1 MTAEQSDA
9 PCKSP
14 GATSATT
21 LVVRHGDVSAS
32 RPPTD
37 TTSRRA
43 PYGPVPSIA
52 IGPKPA
58 GARNIDLI
66 ARREAL
72 AERLATLTPRSLAAI
87 KCRIELEWI
96 VNELLRLKVRP

>member
-1 MTAEQSDA
+1 MTCQTL
-9 PCKSP
+9 
-14 GATSATT
+14 GTTSATT

-32 RPPTD
+32 RPLTD
-37 TTSRRA
+37 TPSHHA
-43 PYGPVPSIA
+43 HYGPVPRIV

-72 AERLATLTPRSLAAI
+72 AARLATLTPRSLAAI
-87 KCRIELEWI
+87 KCRIELEWA
-96 VNELLRLKVRP
+96 VNDLLRLKVRP

>member
-1 MTAEQSDA
+1 MTCQT
-9 PCKSP
+9 P
-14 GATSATT
+14 GTITATT
-21 LVVRHGDVSAS
+21 QVVRHGAVSAS

-37 TTSRRA
+37 TTSRHA

-66 ARREAL
+66 ARAVRTCNRKPEAVE
-72 AERLATLTPRSLAAI
+72 AYQRLHRTLGSKPSSETEI
-87 KCRIELEWI
+87 
-96 VNELLRLKVRP
+96 RP

>member
-1 MTAEQSDA
+1 MT
-9 PCKSP
+9 CLTNTN
-14 GATSATT
+14 ATSH
-21 LVVRHGDVSAS
+21 LVRHPASTAS
-32 RPPTD
+32 RPLLD
-37 TTSRRA
+37 TTSRHA
-43 PYGPVPSIA
+43 PYGPVPRIA

-72 AERLATLTPRSLAAI
+72 AARLATLTPRSLAAI
-87 KCRIELEWI
+87 KCRIELEWV

>member
-1 MTAEQSDA
+1 MTCQT
-9 PCKSP
+9 P
-14 GATSATT
+14 GTITATT
-21 LVVRHGDVSAS
+21 QVVRHGAVSAS

-37 TTSRRA
+37 TTSRHA
-43 PYGPVPSIA
+43 PYGPVPRIA

-72 AERLATLTPRSLAAI
+72 AARLATLTPRSLAAI
-87 KCRIELEWI
+87 KCRIELEWV

>member
-14 GATSATT
+14 GTTSATT

-37 TTSRRA
+37 TTSLRA

-66 ARREAL
+66 ARAVRTCNRKPEAVE
-72 AERLATLTPRSLAAI
+72 AYQRLHRTLGSKPSSETEI
-87 KCRIELEWI
+87 
-96 VNELLRLKVRP
+96 RP

>member
-9 PCKSP
+9 PCQSP
-14 GATSATT
+14 ATTSATT

-37 TTSRRA
+37 TTSRHA
-43 PYGPVPSIA
+43 PYGPVPRIVN
-52 IGPKPA
+52 GQLPA

-72 AERLATLTPRSLAAI
+72 SERLATLTPRSLAAI
-87 KCRIELEWI
+87 KCRIELEWV
-96 VNELLRLKVRP
+96 VNDLLRLKVRP

>member
-1 MTAEQSDA
+1 MTCQTPANTPA
-9 PCKSP
+9 MP
-14 GATSATT
+14 
-21 LVVRHGDVSAS
+21 LIVRHAAS
-32 RPPTD
+32 TASQPRTD
-37 TTSRRA
+37 TPIPAA
-43 PYGPVPSIA
+43 PYGPVPRIA
-52 IGPKPA
+52 IGPRPA

-72 AERLATLTPRSLAAI
+72 SERLATLTPRSLAAI